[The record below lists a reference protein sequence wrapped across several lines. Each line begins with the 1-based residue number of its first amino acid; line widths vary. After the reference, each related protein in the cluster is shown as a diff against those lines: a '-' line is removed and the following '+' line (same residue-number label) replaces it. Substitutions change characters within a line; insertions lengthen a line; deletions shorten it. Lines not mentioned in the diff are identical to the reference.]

1 MADQDTSLPVRSEA
15 DGTDERVH
23 IKIVDYAAPDTV
35 DNQMEVSEKLAHVR
49 DHGED
54 PAGTKVAK
62 VLSEEGFTNSQGD
75 YDVTN
80 NTRPSSSGTIVHDRT
95 ATPDETHQ
103 NVRATGVTNGTV
115 HAQDVA
121 MHQSDGAA
129 IDLSNPLPV
138 FNTSSSPGDGVTDY
152 DAATAI
158 AKGASSTH
166 TYTVTALKTLSA
178 LKIWCSAS
186 GKMKVEVKVGPTGST
201 VTKFVGFNSTAN
213 PNISIDIKAELEI
226 AAGDLVEVIKTNR
239 DQQAQDLYSTIQGL
253 EF

>member
-15 DGTDERVH
+15 DGNDERVH
-23 IKIVDYAAPDTV
+23 VKIVDYAAPDTV
-35 DNQMEVSEKLAHVR
+35 DNQMEVSEKLAHIR
-49 DHGED
+49 NFGED
-54 PAGTKVAK
+54 PSGTKTAQ

-80 NTRPSSSGTIVHDRT
+80 NTRPSSSGIIVHDRT
-95 ATPDETHQ
+95 ATPDETDQ
-103 NVRATGVTNGTV
+103 NIRATGVTNGTV
-115 HAQDVA
+115 HAQDTA
-121 MHQSDGAA
+121 IHLSDGSEVSLA
-129 IDLSNPLPV
+129 NPLPV
-138 FNTSSSPGDGVTDY
+138 FPTTTSPGDGVVDY
-152 DAATAI
+152 DAATAV

-201 VTKFVGFNSTAN
+201 VTKFVGFNSTSN
-213 PNISIDIKAELEI
+213 PNICIDIKAELEI

-239 DQQAQDLYSTIQGL
+239 DLQAQDLYSTIQGI
-253 EF
+253 EY